1 MLSTKMGAIGSSS
14 IWLHGKRHREAGV
27 EINVLENK
35 MKCKLL
41 LMSLPLLVSIGTVP
55 SGALSAEENKM
66 SQTITPAGSQPAA
79 QGPVAYFT
87 GNVKVEPLFPANDLT
102 PVSGAYVTFEPGAR
116 SAWHTHP
123 AGQHLVVTAGLG
135 WTQVWGGPI
144 VEIRP
149 GDVVWCP
156 PGVKHWHGAS
166 PAASMTHLALTGTV
180 NGKNVEWMEKVTDDQ
195 YRK

>member
-1 MLSTKMGAIGSSS
+1 MCAIGSSS
-14 IWLHGKRHREAGV
+14 IWLHGKRHRDAEV

-66 SQTITPAGSQPAA
+66 SQTITPAGSQPAV
-79 QGPVAYFT
+79 QGPAAYFT
-87 GNVKVEPLFPANDLT
+87 GNVKVEPLFPANDWT

-123 AGQHLVVTAGLG
+123 AGQHLVVTAGWG

-166 PAASMTHLALTGTV
+166 PSSSMTHLALTGTV
-180 NGKNVEWMEKVTDDQ
+180 GGKNVEWMEKVTDDQ